1 MEGSPERDLNP
12 RPTAYEA
19 AALATELPGRKVH
32 MREIE
37 FKKCG
42 RLATVA
48 DNAFTHQILDLL
60 IVVAHELS
68 KDLFVVLAKNWCRAL

>member
-1 MEGSPERDLNP
+1 VEWSPERDLNP

-42 RLATVA
+42 RLAAVA
-48 DNAFTHQILDLL
+48 NDAFTHQILDLF
-60 IVVAHELS
+60 IVVAHKFPE
-68 KDLFVVLAKNWCRAL
+68 DLLVVLAKNWCRAL